1 MSSSSLRALLP
12 LPLHTFIRCPSPA
25 NVVGW
30 SPTQRF
36 QRTGLS
42 QCGSQEV
49 VVISSSRNFGSR
61 FAFTRLLSSSSSST
75 SEAAAASKDV
85 LKLKDMQQ
93 ASWSKFYALEAN
105 QLNWMR
111 NGLSLSAVGFALVQ
125 FREKNSNVPPVGGLL
140 LALGGFATMV
150 TGGVVHVAGAYQQ
163 RAALRLSPLGWTHVI
178 AHATLPPMLWAVAMQ
193 CLVDKHPK
201 FICQLLHANRHNLPN
216 MLKDGLEHL
225 PHKPDAT
232 N

>member
-1 MSSSSLRALLP
+1 MSSSLRALLS
-12 LPLHTFIRCPSPA
+12 LPLSIRCPSPA
-25 NVVGW
+25 NKAAFVN
-30 SPTQRF
+30 
-36 QRTGLS
+36 LS

-105 QLNWMR
+105 QLNWLR

-140 LALGGFATMV
+140 LALGGFVTMV